1 VARLEEL
8 SSDLKTEVT
17 EPSLVPPSLLA
28 FNNLS
33 AGQASSS
40 TLSAPHTMGAL
51 FSELPKNSLILAP
64 PQLSPMTGALGS
76 GLAGRE

>member
-1 VARLEEL
+1 MARLEEL
-8 SSDLKTEVT
+8 SSEVT
-17 EPSLVPPSLLA
+17 EPSLVAASLLA

-40 TLSAPHTMGAL
+40 THSAPQMMGGL

-64 PQLSPMTGALGS
+64 PSLSPPMNSA
-76 GLAGRE
+76 GLAGREQLRGM